1 MDSLNNFFDKA
12 NNKVQTLLP
21 NLLGLTPPI
30 KAKNHSGRYFGP
42 DNDTGVSRTSMIDYT
57 ENPNPGQGQISPLI
71 VVPPPIEDPED
82 RNLPGFTPIYY
93 YTKEYETDKGKI
105 RAIQFETEG
114 VGAKSGYSLNLSRY
128 KTGEKG
134 NFVTSAQD
142 FEYYR
147 DKVSNDF
154 LTNLQSQDN
163 SRNWPGGEIPTN
175 SFNLTSESERENFTG
190 RNEPKP
196 FLRGSHFSGGKGTPY
211 ENEDPVF
218 FGFEIIIDA
227 AHSPLFNGEILK
239 FMEEIGGTP
248 QKIIN
253 PEQRDWKR
261 ITTNTGSAEIFNRKP
276 ILDSFCFE
284 SMKYFKFK
292 NDVGPYVVSPTFLDE
307 LSESARELFKNT
319 FDMYGSVIEKKHY
332 VKKVENLD
340 KLVEANGPKAA
351 SGFVKYREDTIKIS
365 FYEDV
370 TLSTGTLMNLYK
382 LLAWSRQR
390 GKHLIPDN
398 LLKFDCEIIIS
409 EVRNMSRVRSAFNEN
424 FNLTTTQPG
433 DQVAQNGSNAGAFF
447 EPGGD
452 PSSAALIDLIR
463 FRPPQALDEDLQDLP
478 LPEDESSAELTELI
492 RFRPPQ
498 ASDEDLQ
505 DLPLPEDG
513 QSGSPLSSNGD
524 ASWPFKTIPQS
535 EAQLNEI
542 EITAEGGGGTGN
554 LQSLDLRGI
563 PTGDLNSTF
572 PNLPLN
578 TSIPGQ
584 HDKKEPPKASK
595 NALQI
600 IEDNLSRYRYKL
612 FECQFHIPTLPHPT
626 SIDLGSQLTSYDN
639 HSIDISF
646 KHSEMIFER
655 FDYNNF
661 RDLNLNNSD
670 GFGKRNTSSDHGR
683 YIPINNA
690 SEKPYGRES
699 GESNEIGVKKD
710 EITGNPSIEAGL
722 GRVPIKGKDRWQYSS
737 SVGPGVIDLYDRGVT
752 QDPSTTTTYGSSVD
766 NLGDAQKNQRRENF
780 QRGLESAAKTLATS
794 TKKVALNVGQQL
806 LNDQF
811 RLLNNTI
818 DKVRNAYG
826 LGRISPPTN
835 VYAGVNPNQAALQT
849 AIRNFGGD
857 VASAFIDLIPN
868 GFRK

>member
-12 NNKVQTLLP
+12 NNKVQTFLP
-21 NLLGLTPPI
+21 NLLGLTPQI
-30 KAKNHSGRYFGP
+30 QAKNHSGRYFGP
-42 DNDTGVSRTSMIDYT
+42 DNETGVSRTRMIDYT
-57 ENPNPGQGQISPLI
+57 ENPNPGQGQISPSI
-71 VVPPPIEDPED
+71 VVPPPIEYPED

-93 YTKEYETDKGKI
+93 YTKEYDTYKGKI
-105 RAIQFETEG
+105 KAIQFETEG

-134 NFVTSAQD
+134 NFITSAMD
-142 FEYYR
+142 FEYHR

-154 LTNLQSQDN
+154 LTNLQSMDN
-163 SRNWPGGEIPTN
+163 SKNWPDEQIPT
-175 SFNLTSESERENFTG
+175 SPFNLTSESDRESFVG
-190 RNEPKP
+190 SYDSSSPW
-196 FLRGSHFSGGKGTPY
+196 LRGSHFSGGKGTPY

-239 FMEEIGGTP
+239 FMDEIAGSVGT
-248 QKIIN
+248 K
-253 PEQRDWKR
+253 
-261 ITTNTGSAEIFNRKP
+261 TGTEIFNRKP

-284 SMKYFKFK
+284 SLKYFKFK

-319 FDMYGSVIEKKHY
+319 FDMYGSTIEKKHY

-433 DQVAQNGSNAGAFF
+433 DQVTQNVSTISRNFFIPGANAGAFF

-452 PSSAALIDLIR
+452 PSSTALIDLIR
-463 FRPPQALDEDLQDLP
+463 FRPQQALEGDIQDLP
-478 LPEDESSAELTELI
+478 EDNQQT
-492 RFRPPQ
+492 
-498 ASDEDLQ
+498 
-505 DLPLPEDG
+505 
-513 QSGSPLSSNGD
+513 QSGSPLSSAGD
-524 ASWPFKTIPQS
+524 ASWPFKTIPQTQ
-535 EAQLNEI
+535 AQLNELGV
-542 EITAEGGGGTGN
+542 TAEGGGTGN

-572 PNLPLN
+572 PNL
-578 TSIPGQ
+578 SINAALPGQ
-584 HDKKEPPKASK
+584 HDKKVPPTASK

-661 RDLNLNNSD
+661 KIPSDPLNPTIVEQNFPSLLSLNNTD

-690 SEKPYGRES
+690 TEIPFERES
-699 GESNEIGVKKD
+699 GESNEIGVKTD
-710 EITGNPSIEAGL
+710 ATTGNPTLISGS
-722 GRVPIKGKDRWQYSS
+722 GKVPIKGKDRWQYSS
-737 SVGPGVIDLYDRGVT
+737 AVGPGVIDLYDRGVT

-766 NLGDAQKNQRRENF
+766 NLEDAQKNQRREDF
-780 QRGLESAAKTLATS
+780 QRGLESAVTTLATS
-794 TKKVALNVGQQL
+794 TKRVALNVGQQL

>member
-12 NNKVQTLLP
+12 NNKVQALLP
-21 NLLGLTPPI
+21 NLLGLTPQVQ
-30 KAKNHSGRYFGP
+30 AKNHSGRYFGP
-42 DNDTGVSRTSMIDYT
+42 DNETGVSRTRMIDYT
-57 ENPNPGQGQISPLI
+57 ENPNPGQGQISPAI
-71 VVPPPIEDPED
+71 VVPPPIDYPED

-93 YTKEYETDKGKI
+93 YTKEYDTYKGKI
-105 RAIQFETEG
+105 KAIQFETEG

-134 NFVTSAQD
+134 YFVTSAQD

-154 LTNLQSQDN
+154 LTNLQSIDN
-163 SRNWPGGEIPTN
+163 SRNWPGEQIPT
-175 SFNLTSESERENFTG
+175 SPFNLTSESDRESFVG
-190 RNEPKP
+190 KYDSSSPW
-196 FLRGSHFSGGKGTPY
+196 LRGSHFSGGKGTPY

-239 FMEEIGGTP
+239 FMSEIGGSIGSKNT
-248 QKIIN
+248 
-253 PEQRDWKR
+253 
-261 ITTNTGSAEIFNRKP
+261 TGSAEIFNRKP

-284 SMKYFKFK
+284 SLKYFKFK

-351 SGFVKYREDTIKIS
+351 SGFVKYKEDTIKIS

-447 EPGGD
+447 QPGED

-463 FRPPQALDEDLQDLP
+463 FRPPQVLDEDLQDLP
-478 LPEDESSAELTELI
+478 LPEDNQQT
-492 RFRPPQ
+492 
-498 ASDEDLQ
+498 
-505 DLPLPEDG
+505 
-513 QSGSPLSSNGD
+513 QSGSPLSSGGD

-535 EAQLNEI
+535 QAQLDEI

-554 LQSLDLRGI
+554 LQSLDIRGI
-563 PTGDLNSTF
+563 PTGDLNSTL
-572 PNLPLN
+572 PNLSIN
-578 TSIPGQ
+578 TALPGQ
-584 HDKKEPPKASK
+584 HDKKVPPTASK

-646 KHSEMIFER
+646 KHSEMVFER

-661 RDLNLNNSD
+661 SDLNLNNTD

-690 SEKPYGRES
+690 TEIPYERDS
-699 GESNEIGVKKD
+699 GESNEIGVKTD
-710 EITGNPSIEAGL
+710 ATTGNPTLISGS
-722 GRVPIKGKDRWQYSS
+722 GKVPIKGKDRWQYSS
-737 SVGPGVIDLYDRGVT
+737 AVGAGVIDLYDRGVT

-766 NLGDAQKNQRRENF
+766 NLEDAQKNQRREDF
-780 QRGLESAAKTLATS
+780 QRGLESAVKTLANS

-857 VASAFIDLIPN
+857 VASAFIDLVPN

>member
-12 NNKVQTLLP
+12 NNKVQALLP
-21 NLLGLTPPI
+21 NLLGLTPQVQ
-30 KAKNHSGRYFGP
+30 AKNHSGRYFGP
-42 DNDTGVSRTSMIDYT
+42 DNETGVSRTRMIDYT
-57 ENPNPGQGQISPLI
+57 ENPNPGQGQISPAI
-71 VVPPPIEDPED
+71 VVPPPIDYPED

-93 YTKEYETDKGKI
+93 YTKEYDTYKGKI
-105 RAIQFETEG
+105 KAIQFETEG

-134 NFVTSAQD
+134 YFVTSAQD

-154 LTNLQSQDN
+154 LTNLQSIDN
-163 SRNWPGGEIPTN
+163 SRNWPGEQIPT
-175 SFNLTSESERENFTG
+175 SPFNLTSESDRESFVG
-190 RNEPKP
+190 KYDSSSPW
-196 FLRGSHFSGGKGTPY
+196 LRGSHFSGGKGTPY

-239 FMEEIGGTP
+239 FMSEIGGSIGSKNT
-248 QKIIN
+248 
-253 PEQRDWKR
+253 
-261 ITTNTGSAEIFNRKP
+261 TGSAEIFNRKP

-284 SMKYFKFK
+284 SLKYFKFK

-351 SGFVKYREDTIKIS
+351 SGFVKYKEDTIKIS

-447 EPGGD
+447 QPGED

-463 FRPPQALDEDLQDLP
+463 FRPPQVLDEDLQDLP
-478 LPEDESSAELTELI
+478 LPEDNQQT
-492 RFRPPQ
+492 
-498 ASDEDLQ
+498 
-505 DLPLPEDG
+505 
-513 QSGSPLSSNGD
+513 QSGSPLSSGGD

-535 EAQLNEI
+535 QAQLDEI

-563 PTGDLNSTF
+563 PTGDLNSTL
-572 PNLPLN
+572 PNLSIN
-578 TSIPGQ
+578 TALPGQ
-584 HDKKEPPKASK
+584 HDKKVPPTASK

-646 KHSEMIFER
+646 KHSEMVFER

-661 RDLNLNNSD
+661 SDLNLNNTD

-690 SEKPYGRES
+690 TEIPYERDS
-699 GESNEIGVKKD
+699 GESNEIGVKTD
-710 EITGNPSIEAGL
+710 ATTGNPTLISGS
-722 GRVPIKGKDRWQYSS
+722 GKVPIKGKDRWQYSS
-737 SVGPGVIDLYDRGVT
+737 AVGAGVIDLYDRGVT

-766 NLGDAQKNQRRENF
+766 NLEDAQKNQRREDF
-780 QRGLESAAKTLATS
+780 QRGLESAVKTLANS

-857 VASAFIDLIPN
+857 VASAFIDLVPN

>member
-12 NNKVQTLLP
+12 NNKVQALLP
-21 NLLGLTPPI
+21 NLLGLTPQVQ
-30 KAKNHSGRYFGP
+30 AKNHSGRYFGP
-42 DNDTGVSRTSMIDYT
+42 DNETGVSRTRMIDYT
-57 ENPNPGQGQISPLI
+57 ENPNPGQGQISPAI
-71 VVPPPIEDPED
+71 VVPPPIDYPED

-93 YTKEYETDKGKI
+93 YTKEYDTYKGKI
-105 RAIQFETEG
+105 KAIQFETEG

-134 NFVTSAQD
+134 YFVTSAQD

-154 LTNLQSQDN
+154 LTNLQSIDN
-163 SRNWPGGEIPTN
+163 SRNWPGEQIPT
-175 SFNLTSESERENFTG
+175 SPFNLTSESDRESFVG
-190 RNEPKP
+190 KYDSSSPW
-196 FLRGSHFSGGKGTPY
+196 LRGSHFSGGKGTPY

-239 FMEEIGGTP
+239 FMSEIGGSIGSKNT
-248 QKIIN
+248 
-253 PEQRDWKR
+253 
-261 ITTNTGSAEIFNRKP
+261 TGSAEIFNRKP

-284 SMKYFKFK
+284 SLKYFKFK

-351 SGFVKYREDTIKIS
+351 SGFVKYKEDTIKIS

-447 EPGGD
+447 QPGED

-463 FRPPQALDEDLQDLP
+463 FRPPQVLDEDLQDLP
-478 LPEDESSAELTELI
+478 LPEDNQQT
-492 RFRPPQ
+492 
-498 ASDEDLQ
+498 
-505 DLPLPEDG
+505 
-513 QSGSPLSSNGD
+513 QSGSPLSSGGD

-535 EAQLNEI
+535 QAQLDEI

-563 PTGDLNSTF
+563 PTGDLNSTL
-572 PNLPLN
+572 PNLSIN
-578 TSIPGQ
+578 TALPGQ
-584 HDKKEPPKASK
+584 HDKKVPPTASK

-646 KHSEMIFER
+646 KHSEMVFER

-661 RDLNLNNSD
+661 SDLNLNNTD

-690 SEKPYGRES
+690 TEIPYERDS
-699 GESNEIGVKKD
+699 GESNEIGVKTD
-710 EITGNPSIEAGL
+710 ATTGNPTLISGS
-722 GRVPIKGKDRWQYSS
+722 GKVPIKGKDRWQYSS
-737 SVGPGVIDLYDRGVT
+737 AVGAGVIDLYDRGVT
-752 QDPSTTTTYGSSVD
+752 QYPSTTTTYGSSVD
-766 NLGDAQKNQRRENF
+766 NLEDAQKNQRREDF
-780 QRGLESAAKTLATS
+780 QRGLESAVKTLANS

-857 VASAFIDLIPN
+857 VASAFIDLVPN

>member
-21 NLLGLTPPI
+21 NLLGLTPQI
-30 KAKNHSGRYFGP
+30 QAKNHSGRYFGP
-42 DNDTGVSRTSMIDYT
+42 DNETGVSRTRMIDYT
-57 ENPNPGQGQISPLI
+57 ENPNPGQGQISPAI
-71 VVPPPIEDPED
+71 VVPPPIDYPED

-93 YTKEYETDKGKI
+93 YTKEYDTYKGKI
-105 RAIQFETEG
+105 KAIQFETEG

-134 NFVTSAQD
+134 YFVTSAQD

-154 LTNLQSQDN
+154 LTNLQSIDN
-163 SRNWPGGEIPTN
+163 SRNWPGEQIPT
-175 SFNLTSESERENFTG
+175 SPFNLTSESDRESFVG
-190 RNEPKP
+190 KYDSSSPW
-196 FLRGSHFSGGKGTPY
+196 LRGSHFSGGKGTPY

-239 FMEEIGGTP
+239 FMSEIGGSIGSKNT
-248 QKIIN
+248 
-253 PEQRDWKR
+253 
-261 ITTNTGSAEIFNRKP
+261 TGSAEIFNRKP

-284 SMKYFKFK
+284 SLKYFKFK

-351 SGFVKYREDTIKIS
+351 SGFVKYKEDTIKIS

-447 EPGGD
+447 QPGED

-463 FRPPQALDEDLQDLP
+463 FRPPQVLDEDLQDLP
-478 LPEDESSAELTELI
+478 LPEDNQQT
-492 RFRPPQ
+492 
-498 ASDEDLQ
+498 
-505 DLPLPEDG
+505 
-513 QSGSPLSSNGD
+513 QSGSPLSSGGD

-535 EAQLNEI
+535 QAQLDEI

-563 PTGDLNSTF
+563 PTGDLNSTL
-572 PNLPLN
+572 PNLSIN
-578 TSIPGQ
+578 TALPGQ
-584 HDKKEPPKASK
+584 HDKKVPPTASK

-646 KHSEMIFER
+646 KHSEMVFER

-661 RDLNLNNSD
+661 SDLNLNNTD

-690 SEKPYGRES
+690 TEIPYERDS
-699 GESNEIGVKKD
+699 GESNEIGVKTD
-710 EITGNPSIEAGL
+710 ATTGNPTLISGS
-722 GRVPIKGKDRWQYSS
+722 GKVPIKGKDRWQYSS
-737 SVGPGVIDLYDRGVT
+737 AVGAGVIDLYDRGVT

-766 NLGDAQKNQRRENF
+766 NLEDAQKNQRREDF
-780 QRGLESAAKTLATS
+780 QRGLESAVKTLANS

-857 VASAFIDLIPN
+857 VASAFIDLVPN

>member
-21 NLLGLTPPI
+21 NLLGLTPQI
-30 KAKNHSGRYFGP
+30 QAKNHSGRYFGP
-42 DNDTGVSRTSMIDYT
+42 NNETGVSRTRMIDYT
-57 ENPNPGQGQISPLI
+57 ENPNPGQGQISPAI
-71 VVPPPIEDPED
+71 VVPPPIDYPED

-93 YTKEYETDKGKI
+93 YTKEYDTYKGKI
-105 RAIQFETEG
+105 KAIQFETEG

-134 NFVTSAQD
+134 YFVTSAQD

-154 LTNLQSQDN
+154 LTNLQSIDN
-163 SRNWPGGEIPTN
+163 SRNWPGEQIPT
-175 SFNLTSESERENFTG
+175 SPFNLTSESDRESFVG
-190 RNEPKP
+190 KYDSSSPW
-196 FLRGSHFSGGKGTPY
+196 LRGSHFSGGKGTPY

-239 FMEEIGGTP
+239 FMSEIGGSIGSKNT
-248 QKIIN
+248 
-253 PEQRDWKR
+253 
-261 ITTNTGSAEIFNRKP
+261 TGSAEIFNRKP

-284 SMKYFKFK
+284 SLKYFKFK

-351 SGFVKYREDTIKIS
+351 SGFVKYKEDTIKIS

-447 EPGGD
+447 QPGED

-463 FRPPQALDEDLQDLP
+463 FRPPQVLDEDLQDLP
-478 LPEDESSAELTELI
+478 LPEDNQQT
-492 RFRPPQ
+492 
-498 ASDEDLQ
+498 
-505 DLPLPEDG
+505 
-513 QSGSPLSSNGD
+513 QSGSPLSSGGD

-535 EAQLNEI
+535 QAQLDEI

-563 PTGDLNSTF
+563 PTGDLNSTL
-572 PNLPLN
+572 PNLSIN
-578 TSIPGQ
+578 TALPGQ
-584 HDKKEPPKASK
+584 HDKKVPPTASK

-646 KHSEMIFER
+646 KHSEMVFER

-661 RDLNLNNSD
+661 SDLNLNNTD

-690 SEKPYGRES
+690 TEIPYERDS
-699 GESNEIGVKKD
+699 GESNEIGVKTD
-710 EITGNPSIEAGL
+710 ATTGNPTLISGS
-722 GRVPIKGKDRWQYSS
+722 GKVPIKGKDRWQYSS
-737 SVGPGVIDLYDRGVT
+737 AVGAGVIDLYDRGVT

-766 NLGDAQKNQRRENF
+766 NLEDAQKNQRREDF
-780 QRGLESAAKTLATS
+780 QRGLESAVKTLANS

-857 VASAFIDLIPN
+857 VASAFIDLVPN

>member
-57 ENPNPGQGQISPLI
+57 ENPNPGQGQISPSI

-93 YTKEYETDKGKI
+93 YTKEYETYKGKI

-163 SRNWPGGEIPTN
+163 SRNWPAGQIPTN

-227 AHSPLFNGEILK
+227 AHSPLFNGEILR
-239 FMEEIGGTP
+239 FMEEIGGGIGAKNT
-248 QKIIN
+248 
-253 PEQRDWKR
+253 
-261 ITTNTGSAEIFNRKP
+261 TGSAEIFNRKP

-284 SMKYFKFK
+284 SLKYFKFK

-478 LPEDESSAELTELI
+478 LPEDG
-492 RFRPPQ
+492 Q
-498 ASDEDLQ
+498 Q
-505 DLPLPEDG
+505 V

-661 RDLNLNNSD
+661 SDLNLNNTD

-690 SEKPYGRES
+690 TEIPYERES
-699 GESNEIGVKKD
+699 GESNEIGVKTD
-710 EITGNPSIEAGL
+710 ATTGNPTLISGS
-722 GRVPIKGKDRWQYSS
+722 GKVPIKGKDRWQYSS